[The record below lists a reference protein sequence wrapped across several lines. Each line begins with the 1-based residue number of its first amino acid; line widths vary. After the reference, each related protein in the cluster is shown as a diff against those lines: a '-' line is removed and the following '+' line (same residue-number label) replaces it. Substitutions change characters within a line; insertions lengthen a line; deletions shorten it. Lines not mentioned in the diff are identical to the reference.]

1 MLQRDPE
8 GGVTSCAWP
17 RPQGAKHILLM
28 GPGCPADAGRDHE
41 DLVRDLAIKA
51 GSRVLGENAD
61 LHYLP
66 NGFEKF
72 YDAKKVSLKTQLSS
86 DLLLIRELELGSTF
100 LPVAGF
106 EKKI

>member
-1 MLQRDPE
+1 MLQRDPS
-8 GGVTSCAWP
+8 GGVASCAWP
-17 RPQGAKHILLM
+17 RTPGVKHILLM

-51 GSRVLGENAD
+51 GSTVLGENAD

-66 NGFEKF
+66 NGYEKF
-72 YDAKKVSLKTQLSS
+72 YDAKKVSLKTQSSS
-86 DLLLIRELELGSTF
+86 DLLLIRELDLGSSF
-100 LPVAGF
+100 HSVARF